1 MATKTRIKNLTS
13 STTNAPSIL
22 KTGEF
27 GYSYQVGSQANGGDR
42 LYIGTGTEV
51 AGNAVNHEV
60 IGGKYFTSKLD
71 HALGTLTP
79 NSAILVDANSKIDVL
94 NVDNVT
100 LNGNTI
106 STTDTNGGLIKD
118 LLPDGDGGF
127 NFDAQEDFS
136 LEITKDFVND
146 RIITVRDALDALK
159 ISLNMTKSDGTLDSL
174 DYIAADFNRDGQVT
188 VRDALDILKYSLGM
202 EVSNAPEWQFV
213 NASTD
218 FSSLT
223 EKIPHT

>member
-1 MATKTRIKNLTS
+1 LQFQDVFINEL
-13 STTNAPSIL
+13 
-22 KTGEF
+22 EF
-27 GYSYQVGSQANGGDR
+27 SDF
-42 LYIGTGTEV
+42 
-51 AGNAVNHEV
+51 AVDV
-60 IGGKYFTSKLD
+60 S
-71 HALGTLTP
+71 LTP
-79 NSAILVDANSKIDVL
+79 KEFSGVIKSRSGNVL
-94 NVDNVT
+94 DE
-100 LNGNTI
+100 LAFQAK
-106 STTDTNGGLIKD
+106 DTNGGLIKD
-118 LLPDGDGGF
+118 ILPDGNGSF

-218 FSSLT
+218 FSSLNRKDT
-223 EKIPHT
+223 AHLKELEFDVASFDYSHEVTGILIGDINLTV